1 MLKEENSDSIV
12 RTYYARVLVE
22 GIIVRE
28 AISYSVSLREDS
40 AGGQII
46 FTSPVNLVWLEDNF
60 SRFFKASKVQLENVD
75 EQAEISSEEA
85 EVVNNFIATRFAEDG
100 QTIDFAVKAFD
111 PE

>member
-1 MLKEENSDSIV
+1 MI

-28 AISYSVSLREDS
+28 AINYSVSLREDS

-46 FTSPVNLVWLEDNF
+46 FTSPVNMLWLENNF
-60 SRFFKASKVQLENVD
+60 SRFFRASKVQLGNDD
-75 EQAEISSEEA
+75 EQAETDSEEA
-85 EVVNNFIATRFAEDG
+85 QVVKNFIATRFAEDG